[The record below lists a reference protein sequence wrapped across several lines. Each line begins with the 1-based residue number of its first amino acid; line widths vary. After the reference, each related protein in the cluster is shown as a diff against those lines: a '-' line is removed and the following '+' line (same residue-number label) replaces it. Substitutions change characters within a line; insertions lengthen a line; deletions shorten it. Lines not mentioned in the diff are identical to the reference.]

1 MHGRAGR
8 RKISGWARRSLS
20 LINPFPPTSSAL
32 REPNGLLAV
41 GGDLEPATLI
51 CAYAQGIFPWF
62 KESEDILW
70 WSPDPRLVLRTAD
83 VHISRSMR
91 KSLKTNNWTL
101 RYDDDF
107 DAVIHHCAN
116 VDRGG
121 QEAGTWIT
129 EDMQLAYLEL
139 HRLGLA
145 HSVEVRENDRI
156 VGGLYGV
163 LLGNM
168 FFGESMF
175 SLRTN
180 ASKIAFIALSRACRD
195 SGIGLIDCQVENPHL
210 LSLGANLM
218 SREDFENHVRDAIK
232 VDMQLLLSNPLC
244 MTSTPPL
251 PLAVRL
257 AGDLPMS
264 AGDLL

>member
-1 MHGRAGR
+1 M
-8 RKISGWARRSLS
+8 LN
-20 LINPFPPTSSAL
+20 LFPPTAQAL

-41 GGDLEPATLI
+41 GGDLKPDTLI
-51 CAYAQGIFPWF
+51 SAYAQGIFPWF
-62 KESEDILW
+62 NEGEDILW
-70 WSPDPRLVLRTAD
+70 WSPDPRLVVRTAR

-91 KSLKTNNWTL
+91 KALKANDWTL
-101 RYDDDF
+101 SYDDDF
-107 DAVIHHCAN
+107 DAVIHHCAS

-121 QEAGTWIT
+121 RETGTWIT
-129 EDMQLAYLEL
+129 EAMKGAYLRL
-139 HRLGLA
+139 HELGLA
-145 HSVEVRENDRI
+145 HSVEVKEHAQL

-175 SLRTN
+175 SLKAN
-180 ASKIAFIALSRACRD
+180 ASKAAFIALSRACHN
-195 SGIGLIDCQVENPHL
+195 SGIELIDCQVENPHL
-210 LSLGANLM
+210 LSLGADLM

-232 VDMQLLLSNPLC
+232 VDMSLLLSQPLC
-244 MTSTPPL
+244 MAPTHPL
-251 PLAVRL
+251 PLAMLL